1 MVKPLNLEV
10 TYEELMEQKL
20 AGIDDSL
27 DKREGSSMVFNATA
41 GNSVETVQMLVT
53 LKNFIDMVFADTAP
67 REFLIRRAAERGL
80 KPEEATK
87 AKLKGVF
94 NVNIP
99 IGSRFSLD
107 DLNYVAK
114 EKLITE
120 ELGKYIFMLEC
131 ETHGN
136 IGNLYLGKL
145 VPIEYIDGLQ
155 TAELTEV
162 LIPGE
167 DEEDTETFRT
177 RYFNSFASTAF
188 GGNRAD
194 YKEKV
199 LKLDGVGGV
208 RVYRAWNGGGTV
220 KLVIIDSQYDV
231 PTQTLVNKVQEAV
244 DPLDQQGEGVGLAPI
259 DHVVS
264 VFAVGT
270 STINITLN
278 ITYQSGWSW
287 ADIEANVHQVI
298 DDYFKELA
306 EQWAKAQSYEED
318 HQPVVVRISQIET
331 RILNVPGVI
340 DIGNTQLNGGTSNVE
355 LDRGSIPK
363 RGVVVG

>member
-1 MVKPLNLEV
+1 MAEPLNLDT

-20 AGIDDSL
+20 SGIDDSL

-53 LKNFIDMVFADTAP
+53 LKNFVDMVFADTAP
-67 REFLIRRAAERGL
+67 REYLIRRAAERGL

-94 NVNIP
+94 NIDVP

-107 DLNYVAK
+107 ELNYTVI
-114 EKLITE
+114 EKIS
-120 ELGKYIFMLEC
+120 LGEFILEC
-131 ETHGN
+131 ETAGN
-136 IGNLYLGKL
+136 LGNLYLGTL
-145 VPIEYIDGLQ
+145 IPIEYITGLQ

-199 LKLDGVGGV
+199 SKLPGVGGV

-220 KLVIIDSQYDV
+220 KLVIIDTQYEV
-231 PTQTLVNKVQEAV
+231 PTQTLIDKVQEAV
-244 DPLDQQGEGVGLAPI
+244 DPLDQRGEGVGLAPI
-259 DHVVS
+259 DHIVT
-264 VFAVGT
+264 VFGAKNAA
-270 STINITLN
+270 INITLN
-278 ITYQSGWSW
+278 ITYQSGWTW
-287 ADIEANVHQVI
+287 ADIEPNVLQVI

-318 HQPVVVRISQIET
+318 HQPVIVRVSQIET
-331 RILNVPGVI
+331 RILNVPGVL
-340 DIGNTQLNGGTSNVE
+340 DIGNTQLNGSTSNYE
-355 LDRGSIPK
+355 LDKESIPK